1 MLTNSDNDFTVR
13 LYNEK
18 NTSSQQMQELVVKA
32 EDGDVDSIKALAS
45 LFFESDE
52 ETDRRKAFMLYKKAN
67 EISGGDATII
77 AQIASC
83 YYDGIGTD
91 KDTVKG
97 LKMFREAAEY
107 EEPTT
112 QYLFACKLRENNDP
126 ECIEWF
132 EKIYCKMNTLSAQSA
147 YSIAIVYKEGII
159 IGYDQAKYLEYLW
172 KAAEIG
178 YEDAH
183 NELLEIY
190 NTKYLSDSEPNQI
203 KERISFLEKLADTG
217 SAEAAEKLAE
227 LYISGEYEEKNVS
240 KALEWVETAVKN
252 GNPDFA
258 CKFNSKLE
266 KIDDKIKCLELA
278 AQQNC
283 LEALQQLAV
292 AYWYLEEIKDK
303 DKAKSYCIQALELND
318 SSVLTFLRDIIGNSQ
333 EGKNEYCQIV
343 ENSASSGC
351 AAAIMEM
358 YNIYHNGYYITKDE
372 TKAKKYLEKAVEAK
386 YPSAL
391 RTKGDYYANGEF
403 GYPENKQMAISFWL
417 QAAEGKDGIA
427 SELIGNYYRDGI
439 SLQQDIDTAL
449 EWYHKAIEYYNA
461 RGYYEIGS
469 IYEKFEFGRQDYE
482 KSLYYYTKGH
492 ECNNVSSTI
501 ALAKKYES
509 GIGVETDP
517 TKAFDLFKYAADH
530 SFDKDIIVKVATLC
544 LEGKG
549 TEENPAMAIEY
560 LERVQYFGD
569 ANIQNLLNEAR
580 SKCTP
585 ESLLEY
591 NTKKAIN
598 GDHKAEYELYKLY
611 SEGKGVSQDSEK
623 ALEYLKKSADGGY
636 IAALDKIGEIEIAR
650 NNYILAAGYW
660 EKAIEIGSFSHVY
673 TLACLY
679 IEGNDISQNMQRGV
693 ELMRKAAEHGDAN
706 AQNELGLLYY
716 QGKGVPQ
723 NYMEAFK
730 WVQMS
735 ANANCALGQSNL
747 GMFYK
752 KGIGCDPNP
761 TMAAMWY
768 EKASEQGDFNATV
781 CYAYMLYSGEG
792 VVKQPK
798 RTEMLFRR
806 ILDTK
811 NLLKNDPDVYKN
823 ILYYLASLY
832 TDELND
838 PFAAFDLWKEV
849 AELGN
854 PIGQYNLGVFYL
866 NGTGTTRD
874 RDKAK
879 AYFTRALTD
888 GVKQAQDCLDII
900 KQEENIE
907 DMERRQRDVQQ
918 YAQRVQSRGCY
929 IATAVYG
936 SYDCPE
942 VWVLRRFRD
951 YKLST
956 TQAGRVFI
964 RFYYKISPICVKY
977 FGKTQIFN
985 RFFKRILDKMVNK
998 LRTEGYEDLPYYDKN

>member
-1 MLTNSDNDFTVR
+1 MLANSDKKLTVK
-13 LYNEK
+13 LCNETGT
-18 NTSSQQMQELVVKA
+18 NLQQMQELVVKA
-32 EDGDVDSIKALAS
+32 ENGDINAIKELAS
-45 LFFESDE
+45 LFFESDKE
-52 ETDRRKAFMLYKKAN
+52 NDRRKAFMLYKKAN

-77 AQIASC
+77 AQMASC

-91 KDTVKG
+91 KDSVKG

-132 EKIYCKMNTLSAQSA
+132 KKIYCKMNTLSAQSA
-147 YSIAIVYKEGII
+147 YSVAIVYKEGII
-159 IGYDQAKYLEYLW
+159 IGYDQTKYLEYLW
-172 KAAEIG
+172 KAADLG
-178 YEDAH
+178 YEKAQ
-183 NELLEIY
+183 NELFEIY
-190 NTKYLSDSEPNQI
+190 NTEYFNGSEPKNI
-203 KERISFLEKLADTG
+203 NEGLPFLEKLAHTG
-217 SAEAAEKLAE
+217 CAKAAAMLAE
-227 LYISGEYEEKNVS
+227 LYISGEHIEKNIS
-240 KALEWVETAVKN
+240 TAIEWAGEAAKN
-252 GNPDFA
+252 GDSEFTYE
-258 CKFNSKLE
+258 FHFKLDN
-266 KIDDKIKCLELA
+266 IDDRKKCLEFA
-278 AQQNC
+278 AQQNNAM
-283 LEALQQLAV
+283 ALCDLGV
-292 AYWYLEEIKDK
+292 IYDTKKDMET
-303 DKAKSYCIQALELND
+303 AKSYYIRALNQNYSFVLSLLQNMLCFTQKKEHEYFSIVK
-318 SSVLTFLRDIIGNSQ
+318 SSADNGS
-333 EGKNEYCQIV
+333 
-343 ENSASSGC
+343 
-351 AAAIMEM
+351 AAAALKMHT
-358 YNIYHNGYYITKDE
+358 IYRNGIYAAKDE
-372 TKAKKYLEKAVEAK
+372 SLAKEYLDKAANAE

-391 RTKGDYYANGEF
+391 CIIGSYCEIGDF
-403 GYPENKQMAISFWL
+403 GYPKDRQMALLFWMK
-417 QAAEGKDGIA
+417 AAEGKDSIA
-427 SELIGNYYRDGI
+427 AEFIGNYYRDGI
-439 SLQQDIDTAL
+439 SVQQDIDTAI
-449 EWYHKAIEYYNA
+449 EWYSKSIEYGNTK
-461 RGYYEIGS
+461 GYYEIGS
-469 IYEKFEFGRQDYE
+469 IFEKFEFGRQDYE

-492 ECNNVSSTI
+492 ECHNVSSTI

-509 GIGVETDP
+509 GIGVEADP
-517 TKAFDLFKYAADH
+517 IKAFDLFKQAADH
-530 SFDKDIIVKVATLC
+530 GFDKDIIVKVATLY
-544 LEGKG
+544 LKGKG
-549 TEENPAMAIEY
+549 TEENPVMAVEY
-560 LERVQYFGD
+560 LERVQYLRD

-591 NTKKAIN
+591 NTKKADN
-598 GDHKAEYELYKLY
+598 CDHKAEYELYKLY
-611 SEGKGVSQDSEK
+611 SEGKVISQNSDK

-636 IAALDKIGEIEIAR
+636 IAALDKIGEIELDK
-650 NNYILAAGYW
+650 NNYILAVEYW
-660 EKAIEIGSFSHVY
+660 EKAIEIGSFRHAY

-679 IEGNDISQNMQRGV
+679 IEGNDIPQNMQRGV
-693 ELMRKAAEHGDAN
+693 ELMRKAAEHGNAN

-723 NYMEAFK
+723 NYTEAFK

-752 KGIGCDPNP
+752 KGIGCDSNL

-781 CYAYMLYSGEG
+781 CYACMLYNGEG
-792 VVKQPK
+792 VAKQPK

-811 NLLKNDPDVYKN
+811 NLLKNDSDVYKN

-866 NGTGTTRD
+866 NGTGTARD

-900 KQEENIE
+900 KEEENIE
-907 DMERRQRDVQQ
+907 EMERRMSDVQQ
-918 YAQRVQSRGCY
+918 YAQRVQNRGCY
-929 IATAVYG
+929 VATAVYG
-936 SYDCPE
+936 LYDCPE

-951 YKLST
+951 YKLSA

-964 RFYYKISPICVKY
+964 RFYYKFSPVCVKY

-985 RFFKRILDKMVNK
+985 RFFKLILDKMINR
-998 LRTEGYEDLPYYDKN
+998 LRTEGYEDLPYYDKD